1 MNKVIPIKLERAKSP
16 RTTRIVEWRLSNI
29 CNFDCSFCPSI
40 FKDGSKRF
48 LDYEVYTS
56 TIDRL
61 IKNDLT
67 KIVWFQFTGGEP
79 TLYPKLIEL
88 LKYIKDRG
96 GYTSMISNGSRTI
109 RWWKELADANVLDR
123 LYISHHTE
131 QGAKVEHTI
140 EVNNLMQAT
149 NTLVTVF
156 VTTQADTSL
165 FNAAVDAH
173 REILKKSA
181 SISSLKPI
189 TTDDGACLQPYT
201 AEQLE
206 LIQKNLYARSPL
218 YFREYIKKQKHI
230 ESIPWYQSSVTLT
243 YSDNS
248 IKTAPSQDF
257 VQRLETKF
265 KGWECD
271 IGKDLLMIEVDDVLR
286 SMCKQGGV
294 IANVHDNNFAWAAD
308 SVICEKAECNCSLD
322 VQEPKR
328 LVNALLEIIR

>member
-29 CNFDCSFCPSI
+29 CNFNCSFCPSI

-61 IKNDLT
+61 INDDVT
-67 KIVWFQFTGGEP
+67 KTVWFQFTGGEP
-79 TLYPKLIEL
+79 TLYPRLIEL
-88 LKYIKDRG
+88 LGYIKDRG

-109 RWWKELADANVLDR
+109 RWWKELAEAGVLDR

-156 VTTQADTSL
+156 VTTQADTKL
-165 FNAAVDAH
+165 FDAAVVAH
-173 REILKKSA
+173 REILKNGA
-181 SISSLKPI
+181 AISSLKPI
-189 TTDDGACLQPYT
+189 TETGKESFQEYT
-201 AEQLE
+201 PEQLE
-206 LIQKNLYARSPL
+206 LIQKNLYTRGIL
-218 YFREYIKKQKHI
+218 FYKEWIRKQKYI
-230 ESIPWYQSSVTLT
+230 DALPWYDSKVTMT

-248 IKTAPSQDF
+248 IKTSTAQDF
-257 VQRLETKF
+257 IQHHETRF
-265 KGWECD
+265 NGWECD

-286 SMCKQGGV
+286 SMCKEGGV
-294 IANVHDNNFAWAAD
+294 IGNVHNKNFTWATD
-308 SVICEKAECNCSLD
+308 SVICKREECNCSLD

-328 LVNALLEIIR
+328 SLKH